1 FIGTLNHIRRNTT
14 TLKLALMGLLPATSD
29 VLCILN
35 AATVNLIGGFTSSV
49 NIFIKIMPTH
59 SIKQKVLQIKKERN
73 VQICCFPYLL
83 TLI

>member
-1 FIGTLNHIRRNTT
+1 IGTLNHIRRNTT
-14 TLKLALMGLLPATSD
+14 TLKLALMGEIPATSD

-35 AATVNLIGGFTSSV
+35 AATVNLIGGFISSV

>member
-1 FIGTLNHIRRNTT
+1 
-14 TLKLALMGLLPATSD
+14 TLKLALMGEIPATSD